1 MNRCDHCGATFDGRA
16 DARFCSDAH
25 RSAAGR
31 AAREYHRA
39 TVERLL
45 LQAARAHVQG
55 TGPAVLDRVAD
66 ETSKVLGVSLRR
78 ELVAA

>member
-1 MNRCDHCGATFDGRA
+1 MNLCNHCGATFDGRA

-25 RSAAGR
+25 RAAAGR
-31 AAREYHRA
+31 AAREDHRE

-45 LQAARAHVQG
+45 LQAARAHVRG
-55 TGPAVLDRVAD
+55 DDPSALDRVAD

-78 ELVAA
+78 ERIAA